1 MHLEFFQLDPTTGRV
16 SIEQLWE
23 VIIYG
28 FEGIWPTGR
37 TILDGRNMGDVW
49 HHR

>member
-1 MHLEFFQLDPTTGRV
+1 MRLAFQLDPAVGRV
-16 SIEQLWE
+16 SVEHLWE

-28 FEGIWPTGR
+28 FEGIWPMGR